1 MFLVC
6 VQVTQG
12 IISRVIVAGQAV
24 NNVDAIFCSSTN
36 EGALELSHY
45 ACGLACRNLFMRF
58 DVLFDYSSL
67 RVGIIPHA

>member
-1 MFLVC
+1 MSLVC

-12 IISRVIVAGQAV
+12 IISRVIVAGQV
-24 NNVDAIFCSSTN
+24 FNNVDAIFCSYTN

-45 ACGLACRNLFMRF
+45 ACGLAYRNLFMRL

-67 RVGIIPHA
+67 NHSSCIE

>member
-1 MFLVC
+1 MFLVS
-6 VQVTQG
+6 VQVSQG

-67 RVGIIPHA
+67 